1 MEKVLKEKDVVTLQ
15 GDKQFYVLKTL
26 VYNYENYAL
35 LTSVGNKNEF
45 QYIIVCEKIIDDELF
60 LDILTDAKTIEPI
73 LQKFKN

>member
-26 VYNYENYAL
+26 VYNDANYAL

-45 QYIIVCEKIIDDELF
+45 QNIIVCEKIIDDELF
-60 LDILTDAKTIEPI
+60 LDILTDEKTIEPI